1 MITVEAHLA
10 RVLAAVEPLTRR
22 ETLPL
27 ADAAGRTLAVDLVS
41 HLDVPPFDN
50 SAMDGYAVRRADL
63 RGASPDA
70 PVTLEVVGDLPAGA
84 SDDPALARGQAV
96 RIMTGAP
103 VPSGADAVVAVEATD
118 GGTEQVRVEVEPI
131 AGRHIRCAG
140 EDARRGAAVLTAGT
154 VLAPRHLAAA
164 AAAGHAVL
172 DLVARPRV
180 AIAATGSELVA
191 PGEPLAHG
199 SIPDSNSTLLAGLAA
214 DAGAEVVAAGRLPDD
229 PDAVRAWLDELPEC
243 DLVVCSGG
251 VSVGDHDVV
260 RAVLG
265 ATGQVVFEQVAMQ
278 PGRPQAFGA
287 LADGTPVFGL
297 PGNPVAVHVSFE
309 MFVRPAILRLLG
321 RRAPAPVPLVVGAGW
336 RSPAGR
342 VQVMPVAVTSQVAS
356 LVAVPAYPGG
366 SASHLVTGLAAA
378 DGFAV
383 VPADV
388 TEVAVGQTVPVL
400 LPAR

>member
-1 MITVEAHLA
+1 MISVEAHLA
-10 RVLAAVEPLTRR
+10 RVLAAVDPLTRR
-22 ETLPL
+22 DTVGL
-27 ADAAGRTLAVDLVS
+27 ADATGRTLAVDLVS
-41 HLDVPPFDN
+41 HLEVPPFDN

-63 RGASPDA
+63 RGATPEA
-70 PVTLEVVGDLPAGA
+70 PVELEVVADLPAGA
-84 SDDPALARGQAV
+84 GDDPALERGQAV

-118 GGTEQVRVEVEPI
+118 GGTERVRIALEPV
-131 AGRHIRCAG
+131 AGRHIRRAG

-172 DLVARPRV
+172 DVVARPRV

-191 PGEPLAHG
+191 PGEPLPHG

-229 PDAVRAWLDELPEC
+229 PDAVRAWLAALPGC

-251 VSVGDHDVV
+251 VSVGAHDVV

-278 PGRPQAFGA
+278 PGRPQAFGS

-321 RRAPAPVPLVVGAGW
+321 RRRPEPVPLVVGAGW

-342 VQVMPVAVTSQVAS
+342 VQVMPIAVTSQVAS

-400 LPAR
+400 LAGR